1 MTRIG
6 FVIREFGR
14 MLTRYPATAL
24 GSFLSLGL
32 LFLLF
37 DVFWVATGT
46 TNRFYVYLLADLRME
61 AFVEESVPDTQ
72 LTYLSAKIA
81 DLAGVRAVEYI
92 SRDQARQDLANLIG
106 TDLLVGY
113 DSLNPLPRS
122 FVLTLDEKYHRL
134 TSLQQLEQELKLLGG
149 MTEVQYSRK
158 WLEQMEQ
165 TRSLLRTVGMA
176 LGGII
181 LLAAIITTS
190 NSIRLMTRSRS
201 AGLHQMRLLGAGRL
215 FTSAPF
221 LMEGFVLGGLSAAAS
236 WGVLLL
242 GMRRISFSQFQIVVP
257 PYGEIALFCLGA
269 ALLGCISGYLGIRK
283 ALK

>member
-1 MTRIG
+1 MTRLG
-6 FVIREFGR
+6 FIIREFGR

-37 DVFWVATGT
+37 DMFWVATGT
-46 TNRFYVYLLADLRME
+46 TNQFYVTLLADLRME
-61 AFVEESVPDTQ
+61 AFVAEPVPDTQ
-72 LTYLSAKIA
+72 LTYLSAQID
-81 DLAGVRAVEYI
+81 DLPGVRSVAYI
-92 SRDQARQDLANLIG
+92 SREQARQDLANLIG

-122 FVLTLDEKYHRL
+122 FVLTLEERYHRL
-134 TSLQQLEQELKLLGG
+134 SSMRELEQQLTGLSGV
-149 MTEVQYSRK
+149 TEVQYSRK

-165 TRSLLRTVGMA
+165 TRSMLRTVGLA

-201 AGLHQMRLLGAGRL
+201 AGLHQMRLLGAGKL

-236 WGVLLL
+236 WGVLLFGL
-242 GMRRISFSQFQIVVP
+242 RKISFSQFQIVIP
-257 PYGEIALFCLGA
+257 QYGDMAMYCLGA

-283 ALK
+283 AMR

>member
-1 MTRIG
+1 
-6 FVIREFGR
+6 

-37 DVFWVATGT
+37 DMFWVATGT
-46 TNRFYVYLLADLRME
+46 TNQFYVNLLADLRME
-61 AFVEESVPDTQ
+61 AFVDEPVPDSQ
-72 LTYLSAKIA
+72 LTYLSAQIA
-81 DLAGVRAVEYI
+81 DLPGVHAVEYI
-92 SRDQARQDLANLIG
+92 TREQARQDLANLIG

-122 FVLTLDEKYHRL
+122 FVLTLDERYHRL
-134 TSLQQLEQELKLLGG
+134 SSMQAIEQQLNDLGG
-149 MTEVQYSRK
+149 IAEVQYSRK

-165 TRSLLRTVGMA
+165 TRSMLRTVGLA

-190 NSIRLMTRSRS
+190 NSIRLMTRART

-221 LMEGFVLGGLSAAAS
+221 LLEGFVLGGLSAGAS
-236 WGVLLL
+236 WGVLLFGL
-242 GMRRISFSQFQIVVP
+242 RRISFSQFQIVIPV
-257 PYGEIALFCLGA
+257 YGDMVWYCLGA

-283 ALK
+283 AMR